1 MPRFDGTGPRGLGPM
16 TGRGLGPC
24 GLGLGRGGGYGRGFW
39 CGCPMCG
46 YYPGKKLTQDEEKD
60 LLKEE
65 MEELNRE
72 KEAIEK
78 RLGELGAK

>member
-1 MPRFDGTGPRGLGPM
+1 
-16 TGRGLGPC
+16 
-24 GLGLGRGGGYGRGFW
+24 
-39 CGCPMCG
+39 MCG